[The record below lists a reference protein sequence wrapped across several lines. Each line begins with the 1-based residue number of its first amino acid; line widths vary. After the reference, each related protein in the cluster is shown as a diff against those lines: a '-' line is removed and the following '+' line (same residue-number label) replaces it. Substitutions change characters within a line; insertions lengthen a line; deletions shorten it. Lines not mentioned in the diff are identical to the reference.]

1 MPNTPATWLA
11 ATKLSA
17 PARRHDALVR
27 PRLTEDFGH
36 FLTYA
41 RVILISAPAG
51 AGKTTLLAELARRFP
66 ETAWAWLLLDSE
78 DNDPSRLAAALAAA
92 LDAARIKI
100 GDAAGADP
108 KQLVT
113 SIINRIAGLSEHRV
127 AIVLDDLHT
136 ITEKSVHE
144 LLDYLADHAPP
155 NLRLVL
161 ATRHDPPMAL
171 ARRRAR
177 GELGEIRLHEL
188 SFTEEETSALANECL
203 SLNLTLQEVR
213 QIHTRTEGWAAGLRL
228 LATSLAQLPS
238 RRATLLESGM
248 QGSRR
253 IFDFLAEEVLDR
265 QSAELRGF
273 LLETSVLASLTPKVC
288 DALTGR
294 RDSIRILEDLYRR
307 NLYVVAADESETTFR
322 YHDLF
327 ADFLRERLRRER
339 PEAWPELH
347 QRAARAEIS
356 PDRRMRHWIES
367 ESWDEAALE
376 VEAAGPEYVRRGF
389 VVTLR
394 RWIFRLPE
402 EVRLRHPRVL
412 YLMGHAIWTES
423 EFSAAQPWIEQ
434 ALEGF
439 RRVGDTAGQGEAILA
454 LANAALM
461 NNRLEES
468 RQLIQEASS
477 FDIPPASRAQICTA
491 SAWAAIYRK
500 DWKEADGHLNQL
512 YQLLMSGV
520 GTGNPLALQ
529 LVLFSEGVFG
539 YVARIDELCRS
550 MEPRLTGQPDLTH
563 SAYHLLKSAISLHRG
578 DLEAGDRHA
587 ERATE
592 VALDCGQLV
601 LVTAALCTN
610 WAISKAARGDWE
622 EMDRWASDG
631 LDEDKYGHITRNW
644 RLHFQYLQARAR
656 WGAGNIEGLRETV
669 EATLIHNPVEA
680 PAAKPYFHLIRGMLR
695 MAERAYGQAEQAFRE
710 ALREEDDYQVSRAI
724 SSARTLL
731 AYALLR
737 RGETARAMEVFGP
750 VLDFTERQ
758 DLMGYVMRENPYVI
772 PLLRHAYER
781 NIHRDF
787 VARVLARM
795 NVPVDAVEAS
805 GGEALSDREL
815 EVLRVLAEGLGN
827 REIAERLFVSE
838 ATVKTHV
845 QRILRKLDADS
856 RTHAVSRA
864 HELMLL

>member
-1 MPNTPATWLA
+1 MSNAPATWLA

-17 PARRHDALVR
+17 PARRHDALTR
-27 PRLTEDFGH
+27 PRLTEEFGR
-36 FLTYA
+36 FLTHA
-41 RVILISAPAG
+41 RVILLSAPAG
-51 AGKTTLLAELARRFP
+51 SGKTTLLAELARRFP
-66 ETAWAWLLLDSE
+66 ETTWAWLLLDSE
-78 DNDPSRLAAALAAA
+78 DNDPSRLAAAIGASLEG
-92 LDAARIKI
+92 ARIKI
-100 GDAAGADP
+100 GDAGSGDP
-108 KQLVT
+108 KQLIT

-177 GELGEIRLHEL
+177 GELGEIRLQEL
-188 SFTEEETSALANECL
+188 SFTEEETSTLANECL
-203 SLNLTLQEVR
+203 ALNLTDQEVR
-213 QIHTRTEGWAAGLRL
+213 QIHARTEGWAAGLRL
-228 LATSLAQLPS
+228 LATTLAQAPA

-265 QSAELRGF
+265 QPAELRGF
-273 LLETSVLASLTPKVC
+273 LLETSVLVSLSPKVC

-339 PEAWPELH
+339 PEAWAELH
-347 QRAARAEIS
+347 KRAARAEVS
-356 PDRRMRHWIES
+356 PDRRLRHWIEA
-367 ESWDEAALE
+367 ESWDEAAAE
-376 VEAAGPEYVRRGF
+376 IEAAGPEYARRGF
-389 VVTLR
+389 VVTVR
-394 RWIFRLPE
+394 RWIFALPE
-402 EVRLRHPRVL
+402 EARLRHPRVL
-412 YLMGHAIWTES
+412 YLLGHAIWTQS

-439 RRVGDTAGQGEAILA
+439 RRISDTAGQGEAILA

-461 NNRLEES
+461 NNRLEECS
-468 RQLIQEASS
+468 EMIQEALS
-477 FDIPPASRAQICTA
+477 FDIPPASRAQIHTA
-491 SAWAAIYRK
+491 TTWAAIYRK
-500 DWKEADGHLNQL
+500 DWDEAARQLDHL
-512 YQLLMSGV
+512 YGLLNAGV
-520 GTGNPLALQ
+520 GADNPLALQ
-529 LVLFSEGVFG
+529 LVLFSEGLFG
-539 YVARIDELCRS
+539 YVAQIERLLRS
-550 MEPRLTGQPDLTH
+550 MKSRLTGQPDLTH
-563 SAYHLLKSAISLHRG
+563 SAYHLLNSAILIHRG
-578 DLEAGDRHA
+578 DLNEGEREA
-587 ERATE
+587 ERSLEIAR
-592 VALDCGQLV
+592 DCGQIV

-610 WAISKAARGDWE
+610 FAIVMAGRGNWA

-631 LDEDKYGHITRNW
+631 LDETKYGHITRNW

-656 WGAGNIEGLRETV
+656 WGAGDIEGLRQTMES
-669 EATLIHNPVEA
+669 ASIPNPVAA
-680 PAAKPYFHLIRGMLR
+680 PASKPYFHLIRGMLR
-695 MAERAYGQAEQAFRE
+695 MAERAYAQAEQAFRE
-710 ALREEDDYQVSRAI
+710 ALREEDGYQVTRAI

-737 RGETARAMEVFGP
+737 RGETAQAMEVFAP
-750 VLDFTERQ
+750 VLDFTDRQ
-758 DLMGYVMRENPYVI
+758 DLTGYVMRENPYVI
-772 PLLRHAYER
+772 PLLRHAHER
-781 NIHRDF
+781 NIHRNF
-787 VARVLARM
+787 AAQALERLNA
-795 NVPVDAVEAS
+795 PVDAIEAS
-805 GGEALSDREL
+805 GGAALSEREL

-827 REIAERLFVSE
+827 RDIAERLFVSE

>member
-1 MPNTPATWLA
+1 MPTAPATWLA

-27 PRLTEDFGH
+27 PRLTEEFGH

-51 AGKTTLLAELARRFP
+51 AGKTTLLADLARRFP
-66 ETAWAWLLLDSE
+66 ETTWAWLLLDAE

-92 LDAARIKI
+92 LEGARIKVAD
-100 GDAAGADP
+100 GAGGDP

-177 GELGEIRLHEL
+177 GELGEIRLAEL
-188 SFTEEETSALANECL
+188 NFTEEETSALANECL
-203 SLNLTLQEVR
+203 ALNLTEKEVR

-228 LATSLAQLPS
+228 LATTLAQLPS

-265 QSAELRGF
+265 QAPELRGF
-273 LLETSVLASLTPKVC
+273 LLETSVLVSLSPKVC

-339 PEAWPELH
+339 PEAWAELH
-347 QRAARAEIS
+347 KRAAQAEVS
-356 PDRRMRHWIES
+356 PDRRLRHWIEA
-367 ESWDEAALE
+367 EHWDEAAAE
-376 VEAAGPEYVRRGF
+376 IESVGPEYARRGF
-389 VVTLR
+389 VITLR
-394 RWIFRLPE
+394 RWIFALPE

-412 YLMGHAIWTES
+412 YLLGHAIWTQS
-423 EFSAAQPWIEQ
+423 EFFAAQPWIEQ

-439 RRVGDTAGQGEAILA
+439 RRNGDNAGQGEAILA

-461 NNRLEES
+461 TNRLEECS
-468 RQLIQEASS
+468 QMIQEALS
-477 FDIPPASRAQICTA
+477 FDIPPASRAQIHTA
-491 SAWAAIYRK
+491 TAWAAIYRK
-500 DWKEADGHLNQL
+500 DWTEAERQLDHL
-512 YQLLMSGV
+512 YGLLNAGV
-520 GTGNPLALQ
+520 GTDNPLAVQ

-539 YVARIDELCRS
+539 YVARIDQLLRS
-550 MEPRLTGQPDLTH
+550 METRLTGQPDLTH
-563 SAYHLLKSAISLHRG
+563 SAYHLLNSAILIHRG
-578 DLEAGDRHA
+578 DLDEGEREA
-587 ERATE
+587 ERALAI
-592 VALDCGQLV
+592 ALECGQIV

-610 WAISKAARGDWE
+610 FAIVMAGRSDWA

-631 LDEDKYGHITRNW
+631 LDETKYGHITRNW

-656 WGAGNIEGLRETV
+656 WGAGDIEGLRATM
-669 EATLIHNPVEA
+669 EAASLPNPVAA
-680 PAAKPYFHLIRGMLR
+680 PASKPYFHLIRGMLR
-695 MAERAYGQAEQAFRE
+695 MAERSYGQAEQAFRE
-710 ALREEDDYQVSRAI
+710 ALREEEDYQVTRAI

-737 RGETARAMEVFGP
+737 RGDIAQAMEVFGP

-758 DLMGYVMRENPYVI
+758 DLAGYVMRENPYVI

-781 NIHRDF
+781 NIHREF
-787 VARVLARM
+787 AAKVLGRM
-795 NVPVDAVEAS
+795 NAPVNAVEAS

-827 REIAERLFVSE
+827 RDIAGRLFVSE

-856 RTHAVSRA
+856 RTQAVSRA
-864 HELMLL
+864 RDLMLL